1 MVWLQCDA
9 LESTVSLLGNE
20 ILKNNITS
28 FKKIEARSKSSVC
41 TAALLRHGET
51 KPCTNEQEKII
62 ETIKTRRAE
71 TNRAHDLQQHSN
83 PPVQPSK
90 VESSC

>member
-28 FKKIEARSKSSVC
+28 FFLKKR
-41 TAALLRHGET
+41 
-51 KPCTNEQEKII
+51 EKLGPSRPFAPPPSCV
-62 ETIKTRRAE
+62 TGRR
-71 TNRAHDLQQHSN
+71 NRARMN
-83 PPVQPSK
+83 RK
-90 VESSC
+90 R